1 MHFHLKTKT
10 KTKSKIA
17 AKINTDKHAVWQ
29 ANRQELNN
37 MLHRLV
43 FFHCN
48 YIEKW
53 LIIMLSY
60 LKLLLAALHGTSVK
74 GSSSDRT
81 LQVPLNYSNNRNVT
95 RHHLSTKLILDNM
108 FTYTHSLLTS
118 KSIPN
123 QHLFIVICL
132 CACS

>member
-1 MHFHLKTKT
+1 
-10 KTKSKIA
+10 
-17 AKINTDKHAVWQ
+17 
-29 ANRQELNN
+29 

-43 FFHCN
+43 YFHCN

-81 LQVPLNYSNNRNVT
+81 LQVPLNYSNNRNVP

-132 CACS
+132 CACSYHVLHTVCLVTLMLFIIIIVYSGRID